1 MYQIGVYTCL
11 IQVVDYLVESAN
23 YVTTD
28 SMSLRDFT
36 TCVSLK
42 HIMTSYSH
50 PF

>member
-1 MYQIGVYTCL
+1 MYQIVVYACL
-11 IQVVDYLVESAN
+11 IVVDHLVESAN
-23 YVTTD
+23 YVTTG
-28 SMSLRDFT
+28 SMSLQDFT